1 MIPFFSLLIKDI
13 YFLNE
18 GCATRLPNGHI
29 NFEVGVQKTG
39 VSFSSSQLELPLGGL
54 MAPPCGSETLCTPPL
69 TFAVSPQKL
78 WELAKQVSEFL
89 VWRQVICPFERD
101 RRILQ
106 YLVTTPVFSEDG
118 QSPSLFF
125 PSTVLEL
132 SLTDCV
138 CWVPELHLASYDSE
152 GPENNLEKDSRRSL
166 R

>member
-1 MIPFFSLLIKDI
+1 MDTSTLRWVQPRRAFIPVLQNDTSTLSS
-13 YFLNE
+13 
-18 GCATRLPNGHI
+18 R
-29 NFEVGVQKTG
+29 
-39 VSFSSSQLELPLGGL
+39 SSSQLGLNLGRLVARCRPLAARRRSARRL
-54 MAPPCGSETLCTPPL
+54 SRSLCL
-69 TFAVSPQKL
+69 VLRQKL

-118 QSPSLFF
+118 QSRSSSSLGI
-125 PSTVLEL
+125 VNEICV
-132 SLTDCV
+132 TDSV
-138 CWVPELHLASYDSE
+138 CSAAELHLASYDSE

>member
-1 MIPFFSLLIKDI
+1 M
-13 YFLNE
+13 
-18 GCATRLPNGHI
+18 
-29 NFEVGVQKTG
+29 
-39 VSFSSSQLELPLGGL
+39 
-54 MAPPCGSETLCTPPL
+54 
-69 TFAVSPQKL
+69 
-78 WELAKQVSEFL
+78 SEFL

-118 QSPSLFF
+118 QSRSLLL
-125 PSTVLEL
+125 PRVVLDI

-138 CWVPELHLASYDSE
+138 CSAAELHLASYDSE